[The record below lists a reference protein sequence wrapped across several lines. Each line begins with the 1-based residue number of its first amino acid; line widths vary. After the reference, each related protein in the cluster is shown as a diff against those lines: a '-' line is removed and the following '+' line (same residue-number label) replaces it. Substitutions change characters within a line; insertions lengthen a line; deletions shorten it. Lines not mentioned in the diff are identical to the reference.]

1 MIGKE
6 RNYNMKTDDM
16 ISVEEKIDNG
26 LLDIST
32 NFLIGEIN
40 EDTAS
45 KIIRWII
52 FENTNNKNTPITIYI
67 NSDGGSLQDAFA
79 IIEVM
84 KKSKRDIRTIG
95 IGSVASAA
103 FLVFASG
110 TKGMRFM
117 AETTS
122 IMSHQ
127 FAGDISGKYH
137 EQKAMVREIEMCNQ
151 RMIDLLKECTD
162 LDTRTIK
169 SKLLPPS
176 DVWFKVDEL
185 IELGVVDAIF

>member
-6 RNYNMKTDDM
+6 RNFNMKTDDV
-16 ISVEEKIDNG
+16 ISVEEKIDYG

-32 NFLIGEIN
+32 NFLIGDIDEEN
-40 EDTAS
+40 AS

-52 FENTNNKNTPITIYI
+52 YENINNKNTPLTLYI

-79 IIEVM
+79 VIEVM
-84 KKSKRDIRTIG
+84 KKSKREIRTIG

-103 FLVFASG
+103 FLIFAAG
-110 TKGMRFM
+110 TKGMRLM

-122 IMSHQ
+122 VMSHQ
-127 FAGDISGKYH
+127 FAGDITGKYH
-137 EQKAMVREIEMCNQ
+137 EQKAMVKEIEMCNQ
-151 RMIDLLKECTD
+151 RMVNLLKECTD
-162 LDTRTIK
+162 LDARTIK

-185 IELGVVDAIF
+185 ITLGVVDAIF